1 MNIGHCGATN
11 DYLLFEQLVARKK
24 EELKN
29 FYKSNQCLGILV
41 VGPSC
46 NNIFHN
52 EIPLSSEQS
61 IKMSLKSAVATSYFP
76 SMVRPAAAP
85 LIRALFEFM
94 KFLNWQKLGII
105 TEIGNTY
112 FPRTAE
118 TVYSEAKNNSNAS
131 IDISHHILAN
141 SSE

>member
-1 MNIGHCGATN
+1 M
-11 DYLLFEQLVARKK
+11 
-24 EELKN
+24 
-29 FYKSNQCLGILV
+29 GILV

-61 IKMSLKSAVATSYFP
+61 IKMSLKSAVATSYFLN
-76 SMVRPAAAP
+76 MVRPAAAP
-85 LIRALFEFM
+85 LIIRALFEFM

-112 FPRTAE
+112 LSRTAE
-118 TVYSEAKNNSNAS
+118 TVYSEAKNNSNAG